1 MRRRPVIVSV
11 LALSILALAVWALLF
26 FQFLH
31 SATPYCRVTPVS
43 IQVDQKA
50 HVTMEVALEH
60 SSGTYWTQTYI
71 VDGII
76 QHSGRRSGGSS
87 SRFFPRPIRGG
98 FTTEFD
104 MDLEPD
110 HGERSLKER
119 ATEAIEVKTGQTYLA
134 TPDEPLLLYRFKDE
148 DGRIQEVWLEVFDHA
163 DGTDH
168 ENWIDQ
174 FDEKP
179 KRKDN

>member
-1 MRRRPVIVSV
+1 
-11 LALSILALAVWALLF
+11 
-26 FQFLH
+26 
-31 SATPYCRVTPVS
+31 
-43 IQVDQKA
+43 
-50 HVTMEVALEH
+50 
-60 SSGTYWTQTYI
+60 
-71 VDGII
+71 
-76 QHSGRRSGGSS
+76 
-87 SRFFPRPIRGG
+87 
-98 FTTEFD
+98 

>member
-1 MRRRPVIVSV
+1 MLRRRVIVSV
-11 LALSILALAVWALLF
+11 LALAISALAVWALF
-26 FQFLH
+26 FFRFLH

-43 IQVDQKA
+43 IQVDQKGL
-50 HVTMEVALEH
+50 VKMEVALVH
-60 SSGTYWTQTYI
+60 SSGAYWTQTYT
-71 VDGII
+71 VDGVI
-76 QHSGRRSGGSS
+76 QRSGGRSGGSS

-119 ATEAIEVKTGQTYLA
+119 ATEAIMVKTGETYLA
-134 TPDEPLLLYRFKDE
+134 TPDEPLLLYRFKGK
-148 DGRIQEVWLEVFDHA
+148 DGRIHENWLEVFDH
-163 DGTDH
+163 DDRTDP
-168 ENWIDQ
+168 EDWINE